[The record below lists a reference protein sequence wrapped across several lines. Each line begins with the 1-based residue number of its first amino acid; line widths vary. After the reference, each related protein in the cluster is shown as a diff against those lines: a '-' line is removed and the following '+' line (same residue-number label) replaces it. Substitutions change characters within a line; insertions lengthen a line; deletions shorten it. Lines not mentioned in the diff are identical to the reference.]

1 MVPLPNGKDLH
12 AVGRICSKIRAAAM
26 RPFRLSARLILE
38 IDVGELLSVIV
49 ANNEA
54 GSVQFLDSPRR
65 REAARQLTIP
75 KGKDRPF
82 HDSRPLPMLVT
93 AFTP

>member
-65 REAARQLTIP
+65 REAGAAVDHPQKERTGP
-75 KGKDRPF
+75 
-82 HDSRPLPMLVT
+82 ST
-93 AFTP
+93 